1 MMMKISNKRERVLNL
16 RIDQLNE
23 QVCELVDELGGKDAE
38 IKLLLDRNKSL
49 EGQLE
54 ELTMLL
60 ESSRSG
66 QLMANNIIDNYI
78 RLIREYMPQELIE
91 KCQEA
96 AFDVGQDIVY
106 LDDVISAIYATT
118 AKYFCK
124 S

>member
-1 MMMKISNKRERVLNL
+1 MMKISNKREKVLNL

-23 QVCELVDELGGKDAE
+23 QVCELVDEVKSKDAE
-38 IKLLLDRNKSL
+38 IKLLQDRNKFL

-54 ELTMLL
+54 ERTMLL
-60 ESSRSG
+60 ESTRSG

-78 RLIREYMPQELIE
+78 RLIREHMPQELIE